1 MLFLTEKRLTKNKN
15 IYVSIRAYVFAY
27 VLRNKGKL

>member
-1 MLFLTEKRLTKNKN
+1 MLFLSEKRLTKNKN
-15 IYVSIRAYVFAY
+15 IYASIRAY

>member
-1 MLFLTEKRLTKNKN
+1 MLFLTYKRLIKNKN
-15 IYVSIRAYVFAY
+15 ISASIRAY